1 MKYCMREDCT
11 IKKSLSSYEDVL
23 NNTYVVGEDSLYEF
37 DFDNGEFMKLTYERT
52 LWYVYLDNDNVLTTL
67 TEKDLQMFDKT
78 VEQFETD
85 YSIKLLDIEYDDEFY
100 EKECPKNLSV
110 EEFKALLEEMTI
122 YWLELSYERK
132 YK

>member
-52 LWYVYLDNDNVLTTL
+52 WWYVYLDNGNVLTTL

-78 VEQFETD
+78 VEQFEAD

-110 EEFKALLEEMTI
+110 EEFNALLEEMAI
-122 YWLELSYERK
+122 YWLELSCERK

>member
-23 NNTYVVGEDSLYEF
+23 NNTYVVGEDSLYDL
-37 DFDNGEFMKLTYERT
+37 DFDNGEFMNLTYART
-52 LWYVYLDNDNVLTTL
+52 WWYVYLENGNVLTTL

-78 VEQFETD
+78 VEQFEAD
-85 YSIKLLDIEYDDEFY
+85 YSIKLLDVEFDDEFY
-100 EKECPKNLSV
+100 EKECPENLSV
-110 EEFKALLEEMTI
+110 EEFNELLDEMAI
-122 YWLELSYERK
+122 YWLKLSYERK